1 MKLLYD
7 AVFPRSLAEETRH
20 GMELIR
26 WDEGE
31 ESDAALVALAADR
44 GYRGVIFFE
53 RDSLEQP
60 ELREIAREYGVALVG
75 VEAGDPFEAKQRI
88 VNNLLRIRSA
98 LGSHDCILVMS
109 RSADPFPG

>member
-1 MKLLYD
+1 
-7 AVFPRSLAEETRH
+7 
-20 GMELIR
+20 MELIR
-26 WDEGE
+26 WDGGE
-31 ESDAALVALAADR
+31 QNDAALVLLAADR
-44 GYRGVIFFE
+44 GYQGVIFFE

-60 ELREIAREYGVALVG
+60 ALRKIARENGVALVG

-109 RSADPFPG
+109 RSVDPFPG